1 MKIKGKLLLTLFLIT
16 WVVFAITLLINHG
29 HSYIGKSYFK
39 SDSFLS
45 TKETFIEQLG
55 HYVLEPFNAEKAKE
69 NITVTQTE
77 IEEHRNY
84 YGTLADQVENI
95 RAQYSDRIDQAK
107 LDNDKELETLL
118 VKERDAKIA
127 DINENF
133 SNDDHVEEKI
143 RKQKELLIEKYE
155 AQQERNRK
163 DFLNEFSYFSYSFT
177 NIETGKKF
185 ESGEQKAS
193 GLYKETFGNQQSYLT
208 VDSSTYIEPY
218 DVVQGDDY
226 NLLETFR
233 YDGEVS
239 QFEGVISVPKSM
251 LSATNFKEDYQSFT
265 FSKIIFYIIWGTGIL
280 AAVLLFTVA
289 KPSFQQFTTSNKL
302 KENFLRLPIDVR
314 IVAVIIMLFISFGL
328 IDLFGNMISNVYYY
342 GIYNIFPYVLELL
355 TYFVIMMIMISG
367 TIFGAVWNFETLQL
381 WDSYNSEHVKKEI
394 KGAMLYRLADGMQDL
409 FLNRKI
415 GTQSVAIL
423 MVAFLAGVGLVGAG
437 VYGDELIVI
446 YILLLFFIGLPSA
459 FVFLRRMGYL
469 NRIMK
474 QTKDM
479 AEGRLTADIKVK
491 GKGPLA
497 KHATNLNELREGV
510 KKSMTEQA
518 KSERLKTELITN
530 VSHDLR
536 TPLTSIITYTDLL
549 KNPNITDEE
558 RKHYIEVL
566 DKKSARLKTLI
577 EDLFEVSKMASGNIE
592 LTKQRVDLTQLLQ
605 QAIGEHEEAFRNAN
619 LELRITI
626 PDEPLY
632 AYVDGQ
638 KWWRVIDN
646 IVLNAMKYSLDGSR
660 VYVTLNQKGNDA
672 EFIVKNIANYE
683 LGENV
688 EELTERFKRADASRH
703 TDGSGLGLAIA
714 QSIVDLHGG
723 RLKIDVDG
731 DLFKV
736 TVSVQLDY

>member
-39 SDSFLS
+39 SDSFLT

-55 HYVLEPFNAEKAKE
+55 QYVLEPFNAEKAKE

-95 RAQYSDRIDQAK
+95 RTQYSDRIDQAK

-143 RKQKELLIEKYE
+143 RKQKELLIEKYA

-163 DFLNEFSYFSYSFT
+163 DFLNEFSYFSYNFT
-177 NIETGKKF
+177 NIETGKVF
-185 ESGEQKAS
+185 ESGEQITS
-193 GLYKETFGNQQSYLT
+193 GLFKETYGNQQSYLT
-208 VDSSTYIEPY
+208 VDSTTYIEPY
-218 DVVQGDDY
+218 DVVEGDDY
-226 NLLETFR
+226 NLYDSFR

-239 QFEGVISVPKSM
+239 QFEGVISIPKSM
-251 LSATNFKEDYQSFT
+251 LSATNFKDDYQTFK
-265 FSKIIFYIIWGTGIL
+265 FSKMVFYIIWATGIL
-280 AAVLLFTVA
+280 AAILLFTVA

-302 KENFLRLPIDVR
+302 KESFLKLPIDVR
-314 IVAVIIMLFISFGL
+314 IVTVIIMLLSSFL
-328 IDLFGNMISNVYYY
+328 LLDILGNMISNVYYFR
-342 GIYNIFPYVLELL
+342 IYNVFPYVFELL
-355 TYFVIMMIMISG
+355 TYFALMMIMISG
-367 TIFGAVWNFETLQL
+367 TIFGSVWTFETLQL

-423 MVAFLAGVGLVGAG
+423 MVAFLAGIGLVGAFMSS
-437 VYGDELIVI
+437 ELAII
-446 YILLLFFIGLPSA
+446 YTVLLFFIGLPASII
-459 FVFLRRMGYL
+459 FLRRMGYL
-469 NRIMK
+469 NRIMR
-474 QTKDM
+474 QTQEM
-479 AEGRLTADIKVK
+479 ADGRLTADIRVK

-497 KHATNLNELREGV
+497 KHATNLNQLREGV

-549 KNPNITDEE
+549 KNPNITEEE

-619 LELRITI
+619 LELRITM

-660 VYVTLNQKGNDA
+660 VYVTLNRKGNEA

-736 TVSVQLDY
+736 NVSVQLDY